1 MIATIRMIAT
11 LIAIRIEHEMVVEVE
26 EVKEGGQLR
35 PSEEVFEVITGESL
49 QIILLETYYSFLL
62 PTMSQNT
69 EPPKLVSFFLLEE

>member
-1 MIATIRMIAT
+1 M
-11 LIAIRIEHEMVVEVE
+11 VEVE
-26 EVKEGGQLR
+26 EVKEGGNLR
-35 PSEEVFEVITGESL
+35 LRGSRYRKVFHGESL